1 MIMSI
6 ENLARK
12 PSIPVPQFRGI
23 EYSRTQHGPSM
34 AYTSQREFHDA
45 RDRFKGF
52 SGPIGSGKSKALCHE
67 ALQLAYVN
75 HGCLGVI
82 GAPTYPMLRD
92 ATLTA
97 FLEILEDNQVPYQ
110 FNKSEYSL
118 VLPEVD
124 STILFRSLDS
134 FERIRGTNLAW
145 FGVDE
150 LTYCKPEAWLRLE
163 GRLRS
168 PSAQRLQGFAVWTP
182 KGFDWV
188 YERFIGPDRVP
199 GYKAVLAAPGENT
212 ALPSDFYERLKISY
226 DPRLYQQEVLGQ
238 YLSIFSDAAYFS
250 FDRERNVQPVQYTPG
265 VPLAWSLDFNVNP
278 MCSVISQL
286 IDITDRAD
294 VLSGRQ
300 RKVIYVLDEIAL
312 PDADINAACAEFV
325 VRTEPWRR
333 FGQLTVYLYGD
344 SAGNARSHSGPTDW
358 QVVKDYFRNDSRFV
372 FVHKVARSHPLVKDR
387 VNQVNAMILNARGER
402 RLFIDPRAKELI
414 RDLEQVVWKADKSGN
429 LAGNLD
435 KRDPARTHSSDALG
449 YLIDRECPLRE
460 QGGPR
465 STVIT

>member
-1 MIMSI
+1 MSI
-6 ENLARK
+6 ENHA
-12 PSIPVPQFRGI
+12 SSFTGPQFRGI
-23 EYSRTQHGPSM
+23 EYSRTQHGPSI
-34 AYTSQREFHDA
+34 AYPSQSEFHNA
-45 RDRFKGF
+45 RERFKGF

-67 ALQLAYVN
+67 ALQLAYIN
-75 HGCLGVI
+75 NGCLGLI

-97 FLEILEDNQVPYQ
+97 FLEILVDNNVPYQ

-134 FERIRGTNLAW
+134 YERIRGTNLAW

-168 PSAQRLQGFAVWTP
+168 PSAKRLQGFAAWTP

-188 YERFIGPDRVP
+188 YKRFIGPDRVP
-199 GYKAVLAAPGENT
+199 GYKAFLAAPGENT
-212 ALPSDFYERLKISY
+212 ALPPDFYERLKISY

-238 YLSIFSDAAYFS
+238 YLSIFSGTAYFS
-250 FDRERNVQPVQYTPG
+250 FDRELNVQPLEYTPG

-286 IDITDRAD
+286 LDIANRAD

-300 RKVIYVLDEIAL
+300 RTVIYVLDEIAL
-312 PDADINAACAEFV
+312 LDADINAACAEFV
-325 VRTEPWRR
+325 RRTEPYR
-333 FGQLTVYLYGD
+333 GGHGPLTVHLYGD
-344 SAGNARSHSGPTDW
+344 SAGNSRSHAGPSDW
-358 QVVKDYFRNDSRFV
+358 QLVRDYFHNDRRFQ
-372 FVHKVARSHPLVKDR
+372 FVKKVPAAAPLVKDR
-387 VNQVNAMILNARGER
+387 VNAVNAMALNARGEQ
-402 RLFIDPRAKELI
+402 RLFLDPRVKELI
-414 RDLEQVVWKADKSGN
+414 QDLEQVVWRADVGGN
-429 LAGNLD
+429 LTGQLD
-435 KRDPARTHSSDALG
+435 KRDPKRTHLSDALG
-449 YLIDRECPLRE
+449 YMINVECPLRE

-465 STVIT
+465 SGFIA

>member
-1 MIMSI
+1 MSI
-6 ENLARK
+6 ENLVRK
-12 PSIPVPQFRGI
+12 PSSTVPQVRGI
-23 EYSRTQHGPSM
+23 EYSRTQHGPAM
-34 AYTSQREFHDA
+34 AYPSQKEFHDA

-124 STILFRSLDS
+124 STILFRSLDC

-168 PSAQRLQGFAVWTP
+168 PSAKRLQGFAVWTP

-188 YERFIGPDRVP
+188 YKRFIGPDRVP

-212 ALPSDFYERLKISY
+212 ALPSDFYERLKLSY

-238 YLSIFSDAAYFS
+238 YLSIFSGAAYFS
-250 FDRERNVQPVQYTPG
+250 FDRERNVQTVQYTPG
-265 VPLAWSLDFNVNP
+265 KPLAWSLDFNINP

-286 IDITDRAD
+286 IDIADRAD

-312 PDADINAACAEFV
+312 LDADINSACAEFV
-325 VRTEPWRR
+325 RRTEPYRQY
-333 FGQLTVYLYGD
+333 GPLTVHLYGD
-344 SAGNARSHSGPTDW
+344 SAGHSRSHAGPSDW
-358 QVVKDYFRNDSRFV
+358 QLVLDYFHNDTRFQ
-372 FVHKVARSHPLVKDR
+372 FVKKVPAAAPLVKDR
-387 VNQVNAMILNARGER
+387 VNTVNAMTLNARGER
-402 RLFIDPRAKELI
+402 RLFLDPRVKELI
-414 RDLEQVVWKADKSGN
+414 QDLEQVVWRADVGGN
-429 LAGNLD
+429 ITGQLD
-435 KRDPARTHSSDALG
+435 KRDPKRTHLSDALG
-449 YLIDRECPLRE
+449 YMINVECPLRE

-465 STVIT
+465 SSVIT

>member
-1 MIMSI
+1 MFMSI
-6 ENLARK
+6 ENHA
-12 PSIPVPQFRGI
+12 SSFTGPQFRGI
-23 EYSRTQHGPSM
+23 EYSRTQHGPSI
-34 AYTSQREFHDA
+34 AYPSQSEFHNA
-45 RDRFKGF
+45 RERFKGF

-67 ALQLAYVN
+67 ALQLAYINNV
-75 HGCLGVI
+75 CLGLI

-97 FLEILEDNQVPYQ
+97 FLEILVDNNVPYQ

-134 FERIRGTNLAW
+134 YERIRGTNLAW

-168 PSAQRLQGFAVWTP
+168 PSAKRLQGFAAWTP

-188 YERFIGPDRVP
+188 YKRFIGPDRVP
-199 GYKAVLAAPGENT
+199 GYKAFLAAPGENT
-212 ALPSDFYERLKISY
+212 ALPPDFYERLKISY

-238 YLSIFSDAAYFS
+238 YLSIFSGTAYFS
-250 FDRERNVQPVQYTPG
+250 FDRELNVQPLEYTPG

-286 IDITDRAD
+286 IDITNRAD

-300 RKVIYVLDEIAL
+300 RTVIYVLDEIAL
-312 PDADINAACAEFV
+312 LDADINAACAEFV
-325 VRTEPWRR
+325 RRTEPYR
-333 FGQLTVYLYGD
+333 GGYGPLTVHLY
-344 SAGNARSHSGPTDW
+344 
-358 QVVKDYFRNDSRFV
+358 
-372 FVHKVARSHPLVKDR
+372 
-387 VNQVNAMILNARGER
+387 
-402 RLFIDPRAKELI
+402 
-414 RDLEQVVWKADKSGN
+414 
-429 LAGNLD
+429 
-435 KRDPARTHSSDALG
+435 
-449 YLIDRECPLRE
+449 
-460 QGGPR
+460 
-465 STVIT
+465 